1 MKIARASIEKP
12 ILTWILILVMF
23 FGGIAGFFSLGRLED
38 PAFTIKTAAVYSSY
52 PGASA
57 DEVAVEVSE
66 PLESAIQQ
74 IGEVDVITSI
84 NTPGTSLLEIKIDP
98 AVPSDRLPAIWTE
111 LRAKVGEAA
120 KFLPQGVEY
129 TVVNDDFGD
138 VFGIYFAVTA
148 KGYSDAEKH
157 DLARFLRRE
166 LIAVDGVANVDV
178 AGLPQEAIYATP
190 DMALAVNQG
199 IPADALSEAIATA
212 DNIVPAGTAGQTRFA
227 VPEGSDTLEE
237 LSGLNVGI
245 SGEIVRLSDLVTL
258 SRERVGDPTLLIRY
272 NGVEAFTLGV
282 AGLDTENIV
291 EVGKRVEAHLAQIA
305 DQLPA
310 GVELHPIYRQHI
322 IVEAASDDFVVNL
335 GMSVAIVLVV
345 LALFMGVRAAVV
357 VGVTLLLTVLG
368 TLVFM
373 LPFGI
378 EMERISLGA
387 LIIAM
392 GMLVDNAI
400 VVAEGMQTAMQ
411 RGLNSR
417 DAADEAAQKTQ
428 IPLLGAT
435 VIGIV
440 AFAPIGLSPDA
451 TGEFMFSLFAVIT
464 ISLLLSWL
472 LAITVTPLLG
482 HYFFKTNTDGTAEG
496 YDGPVFRAYGAI
508 LRAASAWRWWVAGGL
523 AAMTVLCF
531 YGFGQVRQQFF
542 PNANTP
548 IFYVHYWKEQGTPIQ
563 ETSADMAVLENWL
576 DQQDSVVSTTTYVGN
591 GATRFMLNYA
601 TQRDNPA
608 YGHMLVRTET
618 TDQIPALRDALQN
631 FAAQAVPD
639 GDLRTVAMVFGTGGG
654 NPIQLRI
661 SGPDGKVLR
670 ALAEDA
676 EARMRAASDQ
686 LTGISIDWRQ
696 REIVLR
702 PDYAEDRAQA
712 IGVTRRDIADAL
724 NFATDGVLSGVLRED
739 ERQIP
744 IYVRGP
750 QDGSM
755 SLADTLVY
763 SQPMQAFVPIEQ
775 VIDGFTPVPQDTLI
789 FRRDRQPT
797 ITIAA
802 GVQQGAGVAD
812 VQARLDAAF
821 ADMTLPQGYAIE
833 WGGEKED
840 SAEAQEGLMGQLPL
854 AFLTMI
860 IITILLFNALRQPL
874 IIWLLV
880 PMAVNGVTI
889 GLLGTG
895 LPFTFT
901 ALLGLLSLSGMLIKN
916 GIVLVEE
923 IDHVRRDVPDLREAI
938 RQASVSRMRP
948 VVLAAATTI
957 LGMLPLMSDPFYVSM
972 AVTIMAGLAFAT
984 VLTLI
989 AVPVF
994 YELFFAHDAKT
1005 RAEATADAV
1014 A

>member
-1 MKIARASIEKP
+1 MKIARGSIEKP

-23 FGGIAGFFSLGRLED
+23 FGGIASFFSLGRLED
-38 PAFTIKTAAVYSSY
+38 PAFTIKTAVVYSSY

-84 NTPGTSLLEIKIDP
+84 NTPGVSLLEVELDPKTGGDQVP
-98 AVPSDRLPAIWTE
+98 AVWTE

-138 VFGIYFAVTA
+138 VFGIYYSVTA
-148 KGYSDAEKH
+148 EGYSDAEKH

-166 LIAVDGVANVDV
+166 LITVDGVANVAV
-178 AGLPQEAIYATP
+178 AGLPEEAIYATP
-190 DMALAVNQG
+190 DMALMVNQG
-199 IPADALSEAIATA
+199 IPPGALSETIAAA
-212 DNIVPAGTAGQTRFA
+212 DNIVPAGSAAQTRFA

-237 LSGLNVGI
+237 LSGLNVGL
-245 SGEIVRLSDLVTL
+245 SGEIIRLSDTVTL
-258 SRERVGDPTLLIRY
+258 SRERLSDPTLLVRH
-272 NGVEAFTLGV
+272 NGVEAFTLGI

-291 EVGKRVEAHLAQIA
+291 EVGKRVEAHLALIA
-305 DQLPA
+305 DQLPV
-310 GVELHPIYRQHI
+310 GVELRPIYQQHL
-322 IVEAASDDFVVNL
+322 IVEAASNDFVVNL
-335 GMSVAIVLVV
+335 AMSVAIVLVV

-357 VGVTLLLTVLG
+357 VGATLLLTVLG

-400 VVAEGMQTAMQ
+400 VVTEGMQTAMQ
-411 RGLNSR
+411 RGMSSR
-417 DAADEAAQKTQ
+417 DAADDAAQKTQ

-482 HYFFKTNTDGTAEG
+482 HYLFKTVEGGADEG
-496 YDGPVFRAYGAI
+496 YDGPVFRAYGT
-508 LRAASAWRWWVAGGL
+508 LLNWASKFRWWVAGGL
-523 AAMTVLCF
+523 MALTLLCY
-531 YGFGQVRQQFF
+531 YGFGQIPQQFF
-542 PNANTP
+542 PNSSTP
-548 IFYVHYWKEQGTPIQ
+548 MFYVHYWKEQGTPIQ
-563 ETSADMAVLENWL
+563 ETSADMAQLEEWL
-576 DQQDSVVSTTTYVGN
+576 DQQEEVEATTTFVGN
-591 GATRFMLNYA
+591 GATRFMLNYS
-601 TQRDNPA
+601 TQRDNSA

-618 TDQIPALRDALQN
+618 AEQIPVLRDAVQN
-631 FAAQAVPD
+631 FASENVPD
-639 GDLRTVAMVFGTGGG
+639 GDLRTEAMVFGTGGG
-654 NPIQLRI
+654 DPIQLRI
-661 SGPDGKVLR
+661 SGPDAAVLR
-670 ALAEDA
+670 QLAA
-676 EARMRAASDQ
+676 EAEALMRQTADQ

-702 PDYAEDRAQA
+702 PNYAEDRAQA
-712 IGVTRRDIADAL
+712 IGVTRQDIADSL
-724 NFATDGVLSGVLRED
+724 NFATDGVMSGVLREN

-763 SQPMQAFVPIEQ
+763 SQPTQAFVPIEQ

-797 ITIAA
+797 ITLAA
-802 GVQQGAGVAD
+802 GVSQGASVAE
-812 VQARLDAAF
+812 VQAQLVDAF
-821 ADMTLPQGYAIE
+821 GDMALPQGYTIE
-833 WGGEKED
+833 WGGEMEV
-840 SAEAQEGLMGQLPL
+840 SAEAQEGLIGQLPL

-860 IITILLFNALRQPL
+860 GITILLFNALRQPL

-923 IDHVRRDVPDLREAI
+923 IDHKRRDVPNLRTAI
-938 RQASVSRMRP
+938 KQASVSRMRP
-948 VVLAAATTI
+948 VILAAATTI
-957 LGMLPLMSDPFYVSM
+957 LGMIPLLSDPFYISM
-972 AVTIMAGLAFAT
+972 AVTIMSGLAFAT
-984 VLTLI
+984 VLTLV

-994 YELFFAHDAKT
+994 YELFFARDAQMQPSG
-1005 RAEATADAV
+1005 ALDVTA
-1014 A
+1014 

>member
-1 MKIARASIEKP
+1 MKIARGSIERP
-12 ILTWILILVMF
+12 ILTWILILVVF

-38 PAFTIKTAAVYSSY
+38 PAFTIKTAVVQSSY

-57 DEVAVEVSE
+57 AEVSVEVSE
-66 PLESAIQQ
+66 PLESAIQR
-74 IGEVDVITSI
+74 IGEVDVVTSI
-84 NTPGTSLLEIKIDP
+84 NTPGMSLLEVEIDP
-98 AVPSDRLPAIWTE
+98 AVTGERLPGIWTE

-129 TVVNDDFGD
+129 TVVDDDFGD

-148 KGYSDAEKH
+148 QGFSDAEKH

-166 LIAVDGVANVDV
+166 MLTVDGVANVDV
-178 AGLPQEAIYATP
+178 AGLPEEAIYATP

-199 IPADALSEAIATA
+199 IPPGALSEAIAAA
-212 DNIVPAGTAGQTRFA
+212 DNLAPAGTDGQTRFI

-237 LSGLNVGI
+237 LRGLNVGV
-245 SGEIVRLSDLVTL
+245 SDEIVRLSDLVDL
-258 SRERVGDPTLLIRY
+258 SRERVSDPTLLVRH
-272 NGVEAFTLGV
+272 NGIEAFTLGV

-291 EVGKRVEAHLAQIA
+291 EVGKRVEAHLASLS

-310 GVELHPIYRQHI
+310 GVELRPIYRQHV
-322 IVEAASDDFVVNL
+322 IVEAASNDFVVNL
-335 GMSVAIVLVV
+335 AMSVAIVLVV
-345 LALFMGVRAAVV
+345 LALFMGVRAAIV
-357 VGVTLLLTVLG
+357 VGASLLFTVLG
-368 TLVFM
+368 TLAIM

-400 VVAEGMQTAMQ
+400 VVAEGMQTAMR
-411 RGLNSR
+411 RGMSSG
-417 DAADEAAQKTQ
+417 DAADEAARKTQ

-482 HYFFKTNTDGTAEG
+482 HYFFETGDGGATAG
-496 YDGPVFRAYGAI
+496 YDGPIFRAYASV
-508 LRAASAWRWWVAGGL
+508 LRLALNWRWIVAGGL
-523 AAMTVLCF
+523 VALTAVCF
-531 YGFGQVRQQFF
+531 LGFAQIRQQFF

-548 IFYVHYWKEQGTPIQ
+548 IFFVHYWKEQGTPVQ
-563 ETSADMAVLENWL
+563 ETSADLQVLENWL
-576 DQQDSVVSTTTYVGN
+576 AEQEQVVSTTTYVGN

-601 TQRDNPA
+601 TQRGNPA

-618 TDQIPALRDALQN
+618 TDQIPALRDALQD
-631 FAAQAVPD
+631 FAAEAIPD

-654 NPIQLRI
+654 DPIQLRI
-661 SGPDGKVLR
+661 SGPDGDVLR
-670 ALAEDA
+670 QLAEQA
-676 EARMRAASDQ
+676 ETRMRAGSDQ
-686 LTGISIDWRQ
+686 LTGLSIDWRQ
-696 REIVLR
+696 REIVMR
-702 PDYAEDRAQA
+702 PDYADERAQA
-712 IGVTRRDIADAL
+712 IGVTRQDVADAL

-750 QDGSM
+750 RDGSM
-755 SLADTLVY
+755 SLADVVVY
-763 SQPMQAFVPIEQ
+763 SQPAGAFVPLEQ
-775 VIDGFTPVPQDTLI
+775 VIDGYDPVPQDTLI

-797 ITIAA
+797 ITLSA
-802 GVQQGAGVAD
+802 GVRQGASVSD
-812 VQARLDAAF
+812 VQRQLDVAF
-821 ADMTLPQGYAIE
+821 EGMELPRGYSIE

-854 AFLTMI
+854 AFVTMVA
-860 IITILLFNALRQPL
+860 ITILLFNALRQPL

-895 LPFTFT
+895 LPFSFT

-923 IDHVRRDVPDLREAI
+923 IDHTRGSVADLREAI
-938 RQASVSRMRP
+938 SEASVSRMRP

-957 LGMLPLMSDPFYVSM
+957 LGMIPLLSDPFYVSM

-994 YELFFAHDAKT
+994 YDLFFQTDARERRDK
-1005 RAEATADAV
+1005 ASHATA
-1014 A
+1014 

>member
-1 MKIARASIEKP
+1 MKIARGSIEKP

-38 PAFTIKTAAVYSSY
+38 PAFTIKTAVVYSSY

-57 DEVAVEVSE
+57 EEVSVEVSE

-84 NTPGTSLLEIKIDP
+84 NTPGTSLLEVEIDP
-98 AVPSDRLPAIWTE
+98 SVSGDRLPTIWTE

-148 KGYSDAEKH
+148 EGYSDAEKH

-178 AGLPQEAIYATP
+178 AGLPDEAVYATP
-190 DMALAVNQG
+190 DMAQAVNQG
-199 IPADALSEAIATA
+199 IPFGALSETIAAA
-212 DNIVPAGTAGQTRFA
+212 DNIVPAGTAGQTRFT

-237 LSGLNVGI
+237 LSGLNVGL
-245 SGEIVRLSDLVTL
+245 SGEIARLSDLVTL
-258 SRERVGDPTLLIRY
+258 SRERASDPALLIRH
-272 NGVEAFTLGV
+272 NGTEAFTLGV

-291 EVGKRVEAHLAQIA
+291 EVGKRVEAHLASLS

-310 GVELHPIYRQHI
+310 GVELHPIYRQHL
-322 IVEAASDDFVVNL
+322 IVEAASNDFVVNL

-345 LALFMGVRAAVV
+345 LALFMGVRAAIV

-373 LPFGI
+373 MPFGI

-411 RGLNSR
+411 RGMSSR
-417 DAADEAAQKTQ
+417 DAADEASQKTQ

-482 HYFFKTNTDGTAEG
+482 HYFFKVNKDGAADG
-496 YDGPVFRAYGAI
+496 YDGPIFRAYASV
-508 LRAASAWRWWVAGGL
+508 LRLALKWRWFVAGGL
-523 AAMTVLCF
+523 VALTAVCF
-531 YGFGQVRQQFF
+531 YGFGQIKQQFF

-548 IFYVHYWKEQGTPIQ
+548 IFFVHYWKEQGTPIQ
-563 ETSADMAVLENWL
+563 ETSADLKVLEDWL
-576 DQQDSVVSTTTYVGN
+576 GQQEDVVSTTTYVGN

-618 TDQIPALRDALQN
+618 TDQIPALRGALQD
-631 FAAQAVPD
+631 FAAQAIPD
-639 GDLRTVAMVFGTGGG
+639 GDLRTQAMVFGTGGG
-654 NPIQLRI
+654 DPIQLRI
-661 SGPDGKVLR
+661 SGPDNNVLR
-670 ALAEDA
+670 QLAEQA
-676 EARMRAASDQ
+676 EVRMREASDQ
-686 LTGISIDWRQ
+686 LTGLSIDWRQ
-696 REIVLR
+696 REIVLQ
-702 PDYAEDRAQA
+702 PDYAEERAQA
-712 IGVTRRDIADAL
+712 VGVTRQDVADAL

-739 ERQIP
+739 ERQTP

-755 SLADTLVY
+755 SLADVVVY
-763 SQPMQAFVPIEQ
+763 SQPAQAFVPLEQ
-775 VIDGFTPVPQDTLI
+775 VINGYNPIPQDTLI

-797 ITIAA
+797 ITVSA
-802 GVQQGAGVAD
+802 GVRQDASVSD
-812 VQARLDAAF
+812 VQRQLDLAF
-821 ADMTLPQGYAIE
+821 ASFEIPQGYSIA

-840 SAEAQEGLMGQLPL
+840 SAEAQAGLAGQLPL

-895 LPFTFT
+895 LPFSFT

-923 IDHVRRDVPDLREAI
+923 IDHVRADVPDLRNAI
-938 RQASVSRMRP
+938 THASVSRMRP

-957 LGMLPLMSDPFYVSM
+957 LGMIPLLSDPFYVSM
-972 AVTIMAGLAFAT
+972 SVTIMSGLAFAT

-994 YELFFAHDAKT
+994 YDIFFARDARVQARGLK
-1005 RAEATADAV
+1005 RATA
-1014 A
+1014 